1 MFSSSQKRESFSTTL
16 QGDFPLIGKHFL
28 WPSIFRHPNTGKF
41 EKCFPGSCFP
51 RNTGNF
57 GKYFPG
63 SCFPQNERTLNVF
76 IHFFLVH
83 KVYMLICCLMFRSF
97 SERDV
102 AVTVRTDDGSGRSAL
117 FVPVPDSWSHA
128 SARSEWAFGLRNRV
142 FLLYGFQGGHV
153 HGFIFHCLLGFVQDW
168 RSSYPNQCVL
178 GAMLRCYCRLT
189 CSTCAD

>member
-63 SCFPQNERTLNVF
+63 SCFPRNKRTLNVF

-97 SERDV
+97 SLSTQREMW
-102 AVTVRTDDGSGRSAL
+102 L
-117 FVPVPDSWSHA
+117 
-128 SARSEWAFGLRNRV
+128 
-142 FLLYGFQGGHV
+142 
-153 HGFIFHCLLGFVQDW
+153 W
-168 RSSYPNQCVL
+168 RSGPTMGPVDLPFSFLFQIPDLMLLPDRSGPSVWETGFSCFMAFK
-178 GAMLRCYCRLT
+178 GATSMGLSFTVY
-189 CSTCAD
+189 